1 MGHHSTQLG
10 RGMKSDQGG
19 DAVQQNQL
27 TERSGSATQRNN
39 QNSDRNNKN
48 PSIEID
54 EYHSIEELPNES

>member
-1 MGHHSTQLG
+1 
-10 RGMKSDQGG
+10 MKSDQGG

>member
-1 MGHHSTQLG
+1 MGPQTIYLARSIKT
-10 RGMKSDQGG
+10 DQGG

-27 TERSGSATQRNN
+27 TERSGSAKQRNN
-39 QNSDRNNKN
+39 LNSDRNNKN